1 MLYRKKGARF
11 ARRPP
16 GVVRRRG
23 LPAARREV
31 RFCFRV
37 CSFLPVGASSS
48 RPAQPRRPARGTPFS
63 PPGAFPAP
71 RARRPGTPRRGP
83 FRGRRAARPRP
94 PGFSRPPPG
103 KPEKRPLSGQNV
115 PVFRGVS
122 APAPPGLG
130 VPPAPETRRLSGP
143 GCAAPGLSRG
153 PPPRP
158 RNRPAVCPPG
168 PLFGPEPPP
177 ARPEVCRPQG
187 AVASLGVP
195 AGDRGPLSCEI
206 PRNSGVGVSK
216 ARIREKAALSE
227 RHFSYKFYFQEDD
240 NEYSNESAADQRR

>member
-37 CSFLPVGASSS
+37 CSFLPRRC
-48 RPAQPRRPARGTPFS
+48 RPAVAPPSRAAPPGAHLFAARGLSRAPRPPPGHTAPWAFPGPPRRP
-63 PPGAFPAP
+63 PAP
-71 RARRPGTPRRGP
+71 A
-83 FRGRRAARPRP
+83 
-94 PGFSRPPPG
+94 GFSRPPPG

-130 VPPAPETRRLSGP
+130 VPPAPGARRLSGP